1 MHKALTLLDFA
12 FLALESRVQTGH
24 VGGLLIFTLPKDAP
38 DGFFRQ
44 AVERHADW
52 RRVDGVYG
60 LKLHRQGLRPYWVTD
75 DEIDVEAHIQYLAL
89 PKSGTRRQLY
99 AVVERLHAQPLD
111 RQHPLWEVAF
121 IEGLEGGRGAVYIK
135 VHHALVDGISAI
147 RTLLRTFSTTPHTPS
162 PLLFWQPPP
171 SPERP
176 SSDDESVL
184 PSPQS
189 ILEKLWAQLNSVT
202 SAAPVATQELK
213 RPLLHALGLHPSVV
227 RSPFMAPRSILNRQ
241 ITSRRRLAS
250 YEFSLPAVI
259 SAAKAAGSTM
269 NDAVLMICASAL
281 RRYLAEHDALPQE
294 SLVTW
299 MPISTRSEEDHR
311 PSNQITMACVSL
323 ATDIADPSQ
332 RFRAIQAS
340 ALAAKQEVTDRSR
353 GVTEW
358 VTLWR
363 GGLPVLTN
371 LLGVDHLLPPAA
383 NLTISNVPG
392 VDKDFYFHG
401 AKLEAIYPLSVLVG
415 TMGLNITLLSCGD
428 TLAVGLLACPD
439 TVPELDSLAAYLG
452 DAFIE
457 FQQLFS
463 PQDTPAVPVKSKR
476 RNRRRHP
483 SHR

>member
-1 MHKALTLLDFA
+1 MKKALTLIDLA

-24 VGGLLIFTLPKDAP
+24 VGGLLIFTLPNDAP
-38 DGFFRQ
+38 EGFFRQ
-44 AVERHADW
+44 AVESHEDW
-52 RRVDGVYG
+52 RRVDGVYS
-60 LKLHRQGLRPYWVTD
+60 LKLHRQGLRPHWVTD
-75 DEIDVEAHIQYLAL
+75 DTVDVEAHIQYLAL
-89 PKSGTRRQLY
+89 PQPGTRRQLY
-99 AVVERLHAQPLD
+99 TVVERLHAQPLD

-121 IEGLEGGRGAVYIK
+121 IEGLEGRRGAIYIK

-176 SSDDESVL
+176 FSDEESLL

-189 ILEKLWAQLNSVT
+189 VLEKLWIQLNSAT

-213 RPLLHALGLHPSVV
+213 RPLLHALGLHPSVL

-250 YEFSLPAVI
+250 HEFSLRAVLA
-259 SAAKAAGSTM
+259 AAKAAEVTI
-269 NDAVLMICASAL
+269 NDIVLMVCSSAL

-299 MPISTRSEEDHR
+299 MPISTRSEEDYR

-323 ATDIADPSQ
+323 ATDIADPLQ
-332 RFRAIQAS
+332 RFRTIQAS

-363 GGLPVLTN
+363 GGVPVLTN
-371 LLGVDHLLPPAA
+371 LLGVDQLLPPAA

-392 VDKDFYFHG
+392 IDKDFYFHG
-401 AKLEAIYPLSVLVG
+401 AKLEAVYPLSVLVG

-439 TVPELDSLAAYLG
+439 TVPELDTLAAYLRG
-452 DAFIE
+452 AFTE

-463 PQDTPAVPVKSKR
+463 SQHNATAAREKSNR
-476 RNRRRHP
+476 RNRRM
-483 SHR
+483 